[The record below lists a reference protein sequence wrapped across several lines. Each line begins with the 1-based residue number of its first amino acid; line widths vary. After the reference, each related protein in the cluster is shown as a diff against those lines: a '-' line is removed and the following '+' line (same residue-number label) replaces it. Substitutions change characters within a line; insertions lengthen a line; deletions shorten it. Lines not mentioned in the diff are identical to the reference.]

1 MAHCTRYNVEE
12 IMLAFSILSFFPVEY
27 YKIDVNFL
35 FLSLIKGSFLY
46 FQNVIWSFGLNRNI
60 PVLNLTDH
68 SRKLIMYACA
78 HVGVLYDFENN
89 RQHILQGHVSIILVN
104 W

>member
-1 MAHCTRYNVEE
+1 MYKG
-12 IMLAFSILSFFPVEY
+12 FF
-27 YKIDVNFL
+27 L
-35 FLSLIKGSFLY
+35 

-60 PVLNLTDH
+60 PVLNLTDN

-89 RQHILQGHVSIILVN
+89 RQHILQGHVSIIRQYIQYVIVFTAFYALILIHVFIN
-104 W
+104 